1 MRRITRFM
9 SSMLHLTP
17 RVVSPLVRQGGLRTG
32 PPASPRQPTMISDA
46 LLEIGNHGPGDADVD
61 LRGGQ
66 RLKRLS
72 FCSLRLGGTSRKERA
87 VAELVR
93 CAASLRR
100 MERAGAGRAG
110 CAFRRAATLTRGR
123 KARAV
128 AAMPGE
134 VERRLSQRR
143 GGGEL
148 SDRTRR
154 VSRTRDREKSQDVE
168 QHGRHRSDITT
179 ARTAARVRGGLMI
192 ELSPPSVL

>member
-1 MRRITRFM
+1 VRRITRFM

-17 RVVSPLVRQGGLRTG
+17 RVVSPLFRQGGLRAG
-32 PPASPRQPTMISDA
+32 RPASPRQPTMISDA

-66 RLKRLS
+66 RLKRPS

-87 VAELVR
+87 IAELVR

-143 GGGEL
+143 GVGG

-168 QHGRHRSDITT
+168 QQGVVDLRSRRRGRQPGCEKGS
-179 ARTAARVRGGLMI
+179 
-192 ELSPPSVL
+192 